1 MVKGEIIE
9 MVGEAMFDEKALKG
23 HNIKFLKVDDTF
35 EDTLEF
41 EFIAHK
47 LDGEQLP
54 KRDFKIRSYKTGM
67 EISHGLHS
75 NGVSGI
81 AELLMAD
88 NIQNIIVGAV
98 SKRLLLENNY

>member
-47 LDGEQLP
+47 LDG
-54 KRDFKIRSYKTGM
+54 D
-67 EISHGLHS
+67 
-75 NGVSGI
+75 VSGI